1 MVFQKHMFDIGWSE
15 LLILG
20 VIALIVVGPKDL
32 PGLLRT
38 LGKYLGV
45 IRRQASEFRTQFDE
59 ALRETE
65 LDQIRKD
72 MAGIKQDLTSSVHG
86 AARQVERDLDPGKID
101 ASAKATIEKKTA
113 SGAVTGSG
121 EEAGAASSEAAE
133 DDWVQATFDD
143 PGPQKKAEAEAAAS
157 EPVARASRGAE
168 KSGV

>member
-32 PGLLRT
+32 PVLLRT
-38 LGKYLGV
+38 LGKYVGI
-45 IRRQASEFRTQFDE
+45 IRKQAGEFRAQFDE

-65 LDQIRKD
+65 IDQIRKD
-72 MAGIKQDLTSSVHG
+72 MAGIKQDVASTMHEAS
-86 AARQVERDLDPGKID
+86 RQVERDLDAGKID
-101 ASAKATIEKKTA
+101 PSAKVTLENKTA
-113 SGAVTGSG
+113 SGEAV
-121 EEAGAASSEAAE
+121 AATSSEAAE

-143 PGPQKKAEAEAAAS
+143 PGPPKKAGSAAA
-157 EPVARASRGAE
+157 EPAPRASSGAE

>member
-1 MVFQKHMFDIGWSE
+1 MFDIGWSE

-32 PGLLRT
+32 PVLLRT

-72 MAGIKQDLTSSVHG
+72 MAGIKQDVTSTMHG
-86 AARQVERDLDPGKID
+86 AARQVERDLDAGKID
-101 ASAKATIEKKTA
+101 ASAKATLEKKTA
-113 SGAVTGSG
+113 SGELAGSVD
-121 EEAGAASSEAAE
+121 AASSASSEAAD

-143 PGPQKKAEAEAAAS
+143 PGPPKKAEPVAVESAAV
-157 EPVARASRGAE
+157 EPVARAARGAE